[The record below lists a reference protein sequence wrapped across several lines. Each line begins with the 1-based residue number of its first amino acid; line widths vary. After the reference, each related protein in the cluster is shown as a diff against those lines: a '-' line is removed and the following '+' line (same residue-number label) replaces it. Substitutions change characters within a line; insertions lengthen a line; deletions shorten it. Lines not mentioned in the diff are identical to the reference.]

1 MASAKQPCLILDCGK
16 AWDVAITA
24 NLGPFPSVSDAV
36 EAAAQLEQEYPA
48 LVVDVIWRGG
58 LGAPDPASIE
68 RQLRKARAYCGQIL
82 PLTSAEVRHG
92 QC

>member
-1 MASAKQPCLILDCGK
+1 MASAKQPCLLLDCGT
-16 AWDVAITA
+16 AWDATTTA

-48 LVVDVIWRGG
+48 LVVGVIWRAG
-58 LGAPDPASIE
+58 LGSPDSVAIE
-68 RQLRKARAYCGQIL
+68 RQLSKARAYCGKVL

-92 QC
+92 KH